1 MPLVK
6 LVVRQNWTLTN
17 VEHFFRNKIDMC
29 KVNVH
34 FKEQNVLN
42 GLNLDTPIY
51 KFIPYK
57 YLQTLIQGEL
67 YIKKV
72 SSWDDVY
79 ENFLFKESF
88 ELEDHTPICATNL
101 TSGIFGQSWTLEDE
115 TDAMWRIYSD
125 VKSEDIGNC
134 AVRVKTTARKLFDTI
149 YTKDECMAT
158 TYIGKVAYKQPN
170 EVDDWVKNLYLTT
183 GTLNRSL
190 VDSLFIKRMAFS
202 HENEVR
208 IIINFA
214 SEAEKCK
221 RDHITF
227 PINIETFI
235 DELLI
240 DPRLVFKHEA
250 SSIKADILRYGIN
263 SSKIRISDLYVF
275 RPLSDPLIIHD

>member
-1 MPLVK
+1 
-6 LVVRQNWTLTN
+6 
-17 VEHFFRNKIDMC
+17 MC
-29 KVNVH
+29 NVNVY

-57 YLQTLIQGEL
+57 YLKTLIQGEL
-67 YIKKV
+67 YINKV
-72 SSWDDVY
+72 SAWEDVY

-88 ELEDHTPICATNL
+88 KLADQTSIDAKDL
-101 TSGIFGQSWTLEDE
+101 TSGIFGQSWTSEDE

-134 AVRVKTTARKLFDTI
+134 AVRVKTTARKLFDAI

-158 TYIGKVAYKQPN
+158 TYIGKVDYKQPN
-170 EVDDWVKNLYLTT
+170 EVDNWVKNLYLTT
-183 GTLNRSL
+183 GRLNRSF

-208 IIINFA
+208 IIINFG
-214 SEAEKCK
+214 SEAEECN

-227 PINIETFI
+227 PIHVETFV
-235 DELLI
+235 DEFLI
-240 DPRLVFKHEA
+240 DPRLAFKREA
-250 SSIKADILRYGIN
+250 RSIRADLVRYGIN
-263 SSKIRISDLYVF
+263 SDKIKISDLYVF
-275 RPLSDPLIIHD
+275 RPLSYPLIIQN